1 MHEAAVER
9 VRRDGG
15 ILRAC
20 DVLVVVEIVSAGS
33 HRTDHV
39 IKRGE
44 YADAG
49 IPPYWMVDL
58 DCPVTSTAQ

>member
-1 MHEAAVER
+1 LLTVDAYAALGENDR
-9 VRRDGG
+9 YRSELQEGN
-15 ILRAC
+15 L
-20 DVLVVVEIVSAGS
+20 VVEIVSPGS

-49 IPPYWMVDL
+49 IPHY
-58 DCPVTSTAQ
+58 